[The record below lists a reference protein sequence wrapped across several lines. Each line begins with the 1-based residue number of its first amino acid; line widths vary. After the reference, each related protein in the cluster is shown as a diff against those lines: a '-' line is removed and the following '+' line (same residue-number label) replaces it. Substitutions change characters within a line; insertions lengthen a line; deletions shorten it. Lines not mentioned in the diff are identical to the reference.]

1 LRKNADSVML
11 EGMEAAQPIV
21 PNFKVKV
28 VFRVLRITG
37 GMALKHSS
45 YRERQGW

>member
-1 LRKNADSVML
+1 MFLGEKDFQQLFLIKKYVINK
-11 EGMEAAQPIV
+11 
-21 PNFKVKV
+21 FKVKV